1 MTYLELKDTLNN
13 LPDEMLDGNAS
24 GFLTIKNK
32 DGNTIDLEILLKNI
46 GIGRIQRKTIYMEYP
61 YLELETRRIFYE
73 EPEENESKINE

>member
-24 GFLTIKNK
+24 GFLTVKDK
-32 DGNTIDLEILLKNI
+32 DGNNIDLEIFLKNI
-46 GIGRIQRKTIYMEYP
+46 GIGRIQRKDFYKEYP

-73 EPEENESKINE
+73 EPNEKK